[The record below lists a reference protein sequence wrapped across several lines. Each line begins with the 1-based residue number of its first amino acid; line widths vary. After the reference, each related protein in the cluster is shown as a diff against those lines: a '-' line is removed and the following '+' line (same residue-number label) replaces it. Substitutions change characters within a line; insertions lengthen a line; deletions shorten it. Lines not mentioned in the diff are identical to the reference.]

1 MSPVKVCKVMIHDP
15 RSIASRINDRLL
27 SCQHT
32 STCAHPLL
40 ARSLLLVAIKE
51 QVALHSSYRI
61 NLLATHL
68 ILVKKSLSTPPAPVE
83 RSDW

>member
-1 MSPVKVCKVMIHDP
+1 MTVYYPANTLV
-15 RSIASRINDRLL
+15 LL
-27 SCQHT
+27 PT
-32 STCAHPLL
+32 
-40 ARSLLLVAIKE
+40 RYSLLLVAIKE

-61 NLLATHL
+61 NLLATQL

>member
-1 MSPVKVCKVMIHDP
+1 MTVYYPANTLV
-15 RSIASRINDRLL
+15 LL
-27 SCQHT
+27 PIRYS
-32 STCAHPLL
+32 L

-61 NLLATHL
+61 NLLATQL